1 GTSVNS
7 DGSNINPVALKL
19 MQFKLP
25 NDTFLVPTP
34 QTVDQ
39 SLPLASQG
47 LSTISVPCRFDE
59 DQFLTNADV
68 NLSKNSRLSF
78 RLMWSDGQMNV
89 SFPGNGL
96 NGTGNISGFPSNIDN
111 DFRVLSLS
119 YTEFLTSRWLNEIRF
134 GYTQTLGSSSARAP
148 FQWSDLGVA

>member
-1 GTSVNS
+1 RDKIYYFGLYQGTRQSNGLASGQARLSCSASIVLPPLTDDRSSQALGALFAGMSGALGGASVNS

-89 SFPGNGL
+89 SFPGN
-96 NGTGNISGFPSNIDN
+96 
-111 DFRVLSLS
+111 
-119 YTEFLTSRWLNEIRF
+119 
-134 GYTQTLGSSSARAP
+134 
-148 FQWSDLGVA
+148 